1 MSTPVSGYSFVARF
15 LHWTMALLVIVMLVV
30 GFAMVQSGLPKPIQG
45 ILYVL
50 HKNTG
55 ILIMALVVLRF
66 VWRKIDPPPPLPD
79 SVPRW
84 QQAIADFNHGALY
97 LLLFLMPLLGYVRVK
112 AADLPIESLDALGI
126 QPLVAPSEPLAKLA
140 STLHLAGAL
149 ALAALVALHLLA
161 AFYHGA
167 IRRDGVYSRMRW
179 GRGRRPAPAG
189 RARTS
194 LSNSPQSA
202 PGA

>member
-1 MSTPVSGYSFVARF
+1 MPTTVSGYSFVARF
-15 LHWTMALLVIVMLVV
+15 LHWTMAFLVLVMLVV
-30 GFAMVQSGLPKPIQG
+30 GFAMVQQGLPKPLQG
-45 ILYVL
+45 ALYIL

-55 ILIMALVVLRF
+55 ILILALVVLRF

-79 SVPRW
+79 SAPRW

-97 LLLFLMPLLGYVRVK
+97 LLLFLMPILGYVRVK
-112 AADLPIESLDALGI
+112 AADLPIESLDAMGM
-126 QPLVAPSEPLAKLA
+126 QSLVPASEPLAKLA

-167 IRRDGVYSRMRW
+167 IRRDGVYSRMR
-179 GRGRRPAPAG
+179 RGRHGRPDQARRAPTA
-189 RARTS
+189 
-194 LSNSPQSA
+194 LSSSPQSA